1 MLTLGDLDNFMLSG
15 RSAVGSTLDL
25 PIPSLFAIL
34 ENGFFNVEA
43 IPVDDLVIVLFP
55 EKDSSGIFLLAVG
68 AIELLA
74 HVLGI
79 FLAEVFAAVETF
91 LDDF

>member
-1 MLTLGDLDNFMLSG
+1 MLTLGDLDNFKLSR
-15 RSAVGSTLDL
+15 RSAVGSTLGL

-43 IPVDDLVIVLFP
+43 IPVDDLVFVLFP
-55 EKDSSGIFLLAVG
+55 EKDSGIFLLAVG
-68 AIELLA
+68 AVELLI

-79 FLAEVFAAVETF
+79 FLAEVFAADGTF